1 MAVGAHAEFGKH
13 GIVMPDGNNVQF
25 THDQSENIL
34 LIGPSGAIAA
44 DGNHVQL
51 THDGLPATRAKRG
64 VLLQG
69 PASVLFKDK
78 QRRRLPPGVEIVL
91 MTKAGAVLS
100 NGDNVQFRKK
110 RSSPLIDALRS
121 F

>member
-1 MAVGAHAEFGKH
+1 MKFLIMLSLMAVGAHAGFGKH

-25 THDQSENIL
+25 THDQAENIL

-51 THDGLPATRAKRG
+51 THDGIPATRAKRG

-69 PASVLFKDK
+69 PSSVLFKDK
-78 QRRRLPPGVEIVL
+78 QRRRLPHGVEIVL
-91 MTKAGAVLS
+91 ISETGAILS
-100 NGDNVQFRKK
+100 NGDNVQFHK
-110 RSSPLIDALRS
+110 
-121 F
+121 